1 MPKKHCKFIYGL
13 VLTGVPRVNTSVEFL
28 VKKISSLTSI
38 FLSRDTCSSLTSI
51 FLSRDTC
58 FYKCINNFAKS
69 QACELFAIYSKDK
82 AADTSGVARKT
93 KGTN

>member
-28 VKKISSLTSI
+28 VKKI
-38 FLSRDTCSSLTSI
+38 SSLTSI